1 MADKYRYAFVVS
13 FPGGLVDPDD
23 EDDIIMTAT
32 RETEEEIGIPRHK
45 IKVLGKF
52 HDVTT
57 TANRDLA
64 ISSVLGF
71 IGDAKTVEDFNLIPN
86 LTEIEIVFTVPVG
99 DLLERNPARLGRT
112 NQSFGPRINIVSF
125 PSLSSLSLTAFN
137 GLRALAEIILL
148 SLYMDIYVCGQ
159 NSHVGSVFPCVTTSH
174 ASFAL
179 GDLFVLFVFC
189 CGKREERVGR

>member
-64 ISSVLGF
+64 ISSVLG
-71 IGDAKTVEDFNLIPN
+71 
-86 LTEIEIVFTVPVG
+86 
-99 DLLERNPARLGRT
+99 
-112 NQSFGPRINIVSF
+112 
-125 PSLSSLSLTAFN
+125 
-137 GLRALAEIILL
+137 IL
-148 SLYMDIYVCGQ
+148 
-159 NSHVGSVFPCVTTSH
+159 
-174 ASFAL
+174 
-179 GDLFVLFVFC
+179 
-189 CGKREERVGR
+189 